1 MADSIVVAILSLIG
15 TAIGS
20 VVSVLTANR
29 LTNFK
34 IEMLQK
40 ELTELKDETK
50 KHNQVIERTF
60 KLEERAAVV
69 DEQIKVANH
78 RIADL
83 ESSTVKRG
91 V

>member
-1 MADSIVVAILSLIG
+1 MSDAIVVAILSLVG

-29 LTNFK
+29 LTNYK
-34 IEMLQK
+34 IDALQK
-40 ELTELKDETK
+40 QVE
-50 KHNQVIERTF
+50 KHNNLIERTF
-60 KLEERAAVV
+60 RLEEHAAVT
-69 DEQIKVANH
+69 DEQIKVVNH

-83 ESSTVKRG
+83 ENTAVKRS

>member
-1 MADSIVVAILSLIG
+1 MSEAIVVAILSLVG

-29 LTNFK
+29 LTNYK
-34 IEMLQK
+34 IDALQRQV
-40 ELTELKDETK
+40 E

-60 KLEERAAVV
+60 KLEEHSAVI

-83 ESSTVKRG
+83 ENTTLKRG

>member
-1 MADSIVVAILSLIG
+1 MNDAIVVAVLSLVG
-15 TAIGS
+15 TCIGS

-29 LTNFK
+29 LTNYK
-34 IEMLQK
+34 VD
-40 ELTELKDETK
+40 ELKKQVE
-50 KHNQVIERTF
+50 KHNNLIERTF
-60 KLEERAAVV
+60 RLEEHAAVI

-83 ESSTVKRG
+83 ESTAVRRN

>member
-1 MADSIVVAILSLIG
+1 MSEAIVVAILSLVG

-34 IEMLQK
+34 IDALQK
-40 ELTELKDETK
+40 QVE
-50 KHNQVIERTF
+50 KHNNLIERTF
-60 KLEERAAVV
+60 MLEKHASVV

-78 RIADL
+78 RISDL
-83 ESSTVKRG
+83 ENTTVKRG

>member
-1 MADSIVVAILSLIG
+1 MNDSIIVALLSLLG

-34 IEMLQK
+34 IEVLQK
-40 ELTELKDETK
+40 EMTELKDETK

-60 KLEERAAVV
+60 RLEEHAAIV
-69 DEQIKVANH
+69 DYQLGVTDRRIGEIERKVGE
-78 RIADL
+78 L
-83 ESSTVKRG
+83 K
-91 V
+91 